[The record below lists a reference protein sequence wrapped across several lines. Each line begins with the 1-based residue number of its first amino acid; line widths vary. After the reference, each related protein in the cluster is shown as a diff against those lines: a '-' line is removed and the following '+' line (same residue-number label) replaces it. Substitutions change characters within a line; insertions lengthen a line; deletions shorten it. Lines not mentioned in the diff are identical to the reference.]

1 MVLIERRDGTRS
13 GLSLSG
19 ELSVH
24 TSLTFP
30 PASTP
35 ATLLPQGETRRNS
48 SVDASI
54 RGVNDDHGSVQSIR
68 GIEGINTIT
77 LQNLEAVLQMQDRP
91 QEDQGKGGART
102 AAGLMAREPTDE
114 LEEIPDARDVHLEF
128 ELEGS

>member
-1 MVLIERRDGTRS
+1 MIGLRTRIA
-13 GLSLSG
+13 
-19 ELSVH
+19 LSVAAFGLGSVAVA
-24 TSLTFP
+24 T
-30 PASTP
+30 
-35 ATLLPQGETRRNS
+35 TLLPQGETRRNS